1 MTMGGCSTDPSFI
14 THTKAEVIRL
24 PRIPPEI
31 GAEHLS
37 LLRHLAEVG
46 VAAETDD
53 DAARRVLELVADG
66 LSLSSGMVNLA
77 KSPDGGREQL
87 MPSASFGTHA
97 QLSRDMPPV
106 DIDSTYEAA
115 VVYTERQPHY
125 VSDVYGGGG
134 PAEDSAT
141 TGRWRAMIS
150 TQSYAVLPLYVA
162 DEGVGTITLQWP
174 TSHAFPDT
182 LRRLLETLATVA
194 ALAIY
199 HVQCREAEQAA
210 LETARESHER
220 AMAESAARRTAEA
233 EVDEASRAQAAKTS
247 PYELGIRFEVTESGV
262 VIPLPLNREWATTDK
277 IRVTFARSAPGGFCE
292 VFSPAPGRVAL
303 FVACLPAGDIEP
315 AIPAALVRSL
325 VTHDAP
331 PAEVLSTLNKLVEE
345 HKTTGVAGS
354 AWMALLDLETGAFTH
369 AAAGNVEVVF
379 TSSDGRRWE
388 VDERGPFLGSS
399 HHADFPEEL
408 RVIIPGDDVI
418 ARCSAGELGMQV
430 R

>member
-1 MTMGGCSTDPSFI
+1 MAMGGASATRCVVANK
-14 THTKAEVIRL
+14 KAEVRRL

-46 VAAETDD
+46 VIATSDEE
-53 DAARRVLELVADG
+53 AARRVLELVADG

-77 KSPDGGREQL
+77 KLTDADREQL
-87 MPSASFGTHA
+87 VPSASFGTHA
-97 QLSRDMPPV
+97 QLSKDMPPV
-106 DIDSTYEAA
+106 DIDSSYEAA
-115 VVYTERQPHY
+115 IVYSERQPHY

-134 PAEDSAT
+134 TAEDSAT

-150 TQSYAVLPLYVA
+150 TQSYAVLPLYI
-162 DEGVGTITLQWP
+162 DGEGVGTITLQWP
-174 TSHAFPDT
+174 TSHAFPDS
-182 LRRLLETLATVA
+182 LRRLLETVATVA

-199 HVQCREAEQAA
+199 HVQCREAERAA
-210 LETARESHER
+210 LESARESHEQQL
-220 AMAESAARRTAEA
+220 AQ
-233 EVDEASRAQAAKTS
+233 QAAERDATTVEAPPARTPKPS

-262 VIPLPLNREWATTDK
+262 VIPLPLDREWAATDK
-277 IRVTFARSAPGGFCE
+277 IRITFVRIAPGGFCE
-292 VFSPAPGRVAL
+292 VFSPAPGQVAM

-315 AIPAALVRSL
+315 SIPAALVRSL
-325 VTHDAP
+325 VAHDAP
-331 PAEVLSTLNKLVEE
+331 PAEVLSTLNKVVEE
-345 HKTTGVAGS
+345 HGGAGVAGS
-354 AWMALLDLETGAFTH
+354 AWMALLDLQSGAFTH
-369 AAAGNVEVVF
+369 AAAGNVEVSF
-379 TSSDGRRWE
+379 TASDGRRWE

-418 ARCSAGELGMQV
+418 ARCSAGELGVQV